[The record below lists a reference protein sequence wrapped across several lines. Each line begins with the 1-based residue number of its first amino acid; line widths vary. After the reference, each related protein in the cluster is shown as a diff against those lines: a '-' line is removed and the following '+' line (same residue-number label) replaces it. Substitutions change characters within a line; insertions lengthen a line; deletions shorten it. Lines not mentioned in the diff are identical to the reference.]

1 MSPCLHLKCT
11 HCHGDVAVRV
21 AGMVVIPKAKGLG
34 ASAAHGAHASGP
46 EPWPPAAVPAPLPP
60 AAVPAPWPPAAV
72 PDAALRPPPPPKRKS
87 PLQRKLPVP
96 PTRAPPPHML
106 NLVPKKMPMPR
117 PGPLTP
123 PGSFAEAAHA
133 DGGAEEEPAEATR
146 ASRGSRGSIGQEER
160 LAEAAIE
167 DAKAAEIHEKYLASD
182 ARRCASRRV
191 RAAEEAAANALL
203 SAESAEEE
211 EEHLPAEAEAA
222 DATWAAQ
229 ADRWA
234 VDYDAD
240 YYRAGYRADDRA
252 KRQRK

>member
-1 MSPCLHLKCT
+1 MPRSP
-11 HCHGDVAVRV
+11 V
-21 AGMVVIPKAKGLG
+21 
-34 ASAAHGAHASGP
+34 
-46 EPWPPAAVPAPLPP
+46 
-60 AAVPAPWPPAAV
+60 
-72 PDAALRPPPPPKRKS
+72 
-87 PLQRKLPVP
+87 
-96 PTRAPPPHML
+96 
-106 NLVPKKMPMPR
+106 PR

-123 PGSFAEAAHA
+123 SGSFAKAADA
-133 DGGAEEEPAEATR
+133 DGGAEEEKPAEATR

-182 ARRCASRRV
+182 ARRFASRRV

-222 DATWAAQ
+222 DTTCAHQADCWAVDQDANYYRDAYRAAP
-229 ADRWA
+229 ADRWGHA
-234 VDYDAD
+234 Q
-240 YYRAGYRADDRA
+240 GQQPA